1 MSKRDAGDAPGM
13 VLHGVGAGEPTLVFL
28 HGLGSDGEGSFKP
41 QIERYSTSHR
51 VLTVDLPGH
60 GASPE
65 RPLVG
70 GLRALGSSL
79 ARAVASQAS
88 GPTVL
93 VGHSLGGILALAM
106 ASELPGVRAVA
117 LLDVPILMP
126 PEVVAGMR
134 SLRAALDGEH
144 ADAALEGFAAQS
156 LLSPSSPSWLRE
168 EVTAGLRR
176 TPRATVAALMEAMA
190 ELDAEPLLTALKVPG
205 VFVHAGAPVDLG
217 RLARL
222 APGLRVVSVPDCGH
236 YVQRERPE
244 RVHAELDALL
254 DSLS

>member
-1 MSKRDAGDAPGM
+1 MPKQDAGDASEM
-13 VLHGVGAGEPTLVFL
+13 TVHGFGEGEPTLVFL

-41 QIERYSTSHR
+41 QIERYSRTHR

-65 RPLVG
+65 RPLSG
-70 GLRALGSSL
+70 GIHGLASSV
-79 ARAVASQAS
+79 ARAVAERSS

-126 PEVVAGMR
+126 AEVVAGMR
-134 SLRAALDGEH
+134 SLLAALDGEH

-156 LLSPSSPSWLRE
+156 LLSPASPGWLRE
-168 EVTAGLRR
+168 EVTTGLRR

-190 ELDAEPLLTALKVPG
+190 GLDAEPLLASLEVPG

-222 APGLRVVSVPDCGH
+222 APGLRVVSVADSGH

-254 DSLS
+254 GSLS

>member
-1 MSKRDAGDAPGM
+1 MPKQDAGDAPGM
-13 VLHGVGAGEPTLVFL
+13 VLHVVGAGEPTMVFL
-28 HGLGSDGEGSFKP
+28 HGLGSHGEGSFKP

-65 RPLVG
+65 RPLSG
-70 GLRALGSSL
+70 GIHGLASSV
-79 ARAVASQAS
+79 ASAVASWAS

-106 ASELPGVRAVA
+106 ADELPGVRAVA

-126 PEVVAGMR
+126 AEVVAGMS

-156 LLSPSSPSWLRE
+156 LLSPASPEWLRE
-168 EVTAGLRR
+168 EVTTGLQR
-176 TPRATVAALMEAMA
+176 TPRATVAALIEAMA
-190 ELDAEPLLTALKVPG
+190 DLDAEPLLAALKVPG
-205 VFVHAGAPVDLG
+205 VFLHAGAPVDLG
-217 RLARL
+217 RLTRL
-222 APGLRVVSVPDCGH
+222 APGLRVVSVPDSGH

-254 DSLS
+254 GSIR